1 MFCTFF
7 HFKAYKLRFHEP
19 FNGFNCKYSGL
30 IRYSLQFY
38 QYYVY
43 YFYLFWT
50 NVVYTAL
57 WHPKKG

>member
-7 HFKAYKLRFHEP
+7 HSKAYKLRFHES

-43 YFYLFWT
+43 YFYLF
-50 NVVYTAL
+50 
-57 WHPKKG
+57 